1 MVPSSNR
8 FFKKCQLKAENKMMK
23 ADEKNNAVITK
34 RNTDLLKQMEAMENQ
49 NAYMYV
55 NQNYPFNVPVP
66 TNEEKE
72 LKSKRLFLWAEIT
85 LLTQIKNNGPFTGD
99 DNAIQ
104 SLSEA
109 QKAALNFAEHV
120 KNDPRQIEDQ
130 IKTLEK
136 QLYSLI

>member
-1 MVPSSNR
+1 
-8 FFKKCQLKAENKMMK
+8 MMK

-34 RNTDLLKQMEAMENQ
+34 RNTALLKQMEAMENQ

>member
-1 MVPSSNR
+1 
-8 FFKKCQLKAENKMMK
+8 MMK

-72 LKSKRLFLWAEIT
+72 LKSKRLFLWAEII